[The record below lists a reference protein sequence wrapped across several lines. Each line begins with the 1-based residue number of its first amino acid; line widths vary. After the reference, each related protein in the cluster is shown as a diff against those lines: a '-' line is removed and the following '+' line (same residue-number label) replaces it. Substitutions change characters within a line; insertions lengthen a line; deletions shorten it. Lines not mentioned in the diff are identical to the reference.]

1 MSIGAPVV
9 AFRMFK
15 LVDFLQKKKKE
26 GGKDSKKKSGS
37 QVVVKPAPALQ
48 LNRREKQEIRA
59 TLRGFQGSEAHDI
72 LMKQLAEH
80 DIVEEI
86 VAEEVEDDSSYS
98 SGTFCVRS
106 IGDGEEEAEEEEE
119 EEQNYGTFCVNSFSS
134 SGAEEEVPK
143 PSFLSQSTPTTRS
156 PSTPKKSKKKGSGG
170 GAAATSSAP
179 DFSNMFREPEDW
191 EKCILSLEKGEW
203 TDQMES
209 KGAFKRWKKE
219 RPAMPS
225 AYLKSSPF
233 ASGDMFAAPGGK

>member
-1 MSIGAPVV
+1 
-9 AFRMFK
+9 MFK

-26 GGKDSKKKSGS
+26 GGGKESTRKKSGS
-37 QVVVKPAPALQ
+37 SSTLPRPEPALK
-48 LNRREKQEIRA
+48 LNPREKQEIRA

-80 DIVEEI
+80 DIVNEI

-106 IGDGEEEAEEEEE
+106 LDGGEEEEE
-119 EEQNYGTFCVNSFSS
+119 EEQNYGTFCVNTFSNG
-134 SGAEEEVPK
+134 SGASEEAEK
-143 PSFLSQSTPTTRS
+143 PSFLSHSTPGASSSSSS
-156 PSTPKKSKKKGSGG
+156 PSGTPKKSKSKRKGSSGSSG
-170 GAAATSSAP
+170 SDVAASNSAP

-225 AYLKSSPF
+225 AYLKSSPL
-233 ASGDMFAAPGGK
+233 SGDMFAPPGGK